1 MIMTTELKNINEIV
15 KEVYNGTIYAV
26 KNIIPFDPSVG
37 SPQLII
43 PPLSVNFGVMIGFT
57 GGLKGELVLKSNE
70 DFISKIGESMF
81 GMPVSGE
88 MLESFAGE
96 LGNMIAGS
104 LSTYLAD
111 KDIRTDITHPTV
123 LKGDAQLS
131 GFKRAL
137 LVEVNYQDD
146 NVLSVHLLLNL

>member
-1 MIMTTELKNINEIV
+1 MGMTVQSKSINELV
-15 KEVYNGTIYAV
+15 KEVYNGTIFAV
-26 KNIIPFDPSVG
+26 KNIIPLEPAVG
-37 SPQLII
+37 SPQLIN

-57 GGLKGELVLKSNE
+57 GGLKGELVLKADPTFVSL
-70 DFISKIGESMF
+70 IGEKMF

-104 LSTYLAD
+104 LSTHLANQE
-111 KDIRTDITHPTV
+111 IRTDITHPTV

-137 LVEVNYQDD
+137 LVEITYENNQQ
-146 NVLSVHLLLNL
+146 LAVHLLLNQ